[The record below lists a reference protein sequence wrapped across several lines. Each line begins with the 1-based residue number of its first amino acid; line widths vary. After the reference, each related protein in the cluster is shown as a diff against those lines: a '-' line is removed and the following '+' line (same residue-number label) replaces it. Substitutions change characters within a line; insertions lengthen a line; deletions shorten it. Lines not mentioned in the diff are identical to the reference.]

1 MKVFVA
7 GATGVIGRALLPRLI
22 DAGHEVAGMT
32 RDPSKAQG
40 LVEIG
45 AEPVVCDVYD
55 ADGLHAAVREA
66 SPEAVVHQLTALPD
80 AIDPRRFA
88 EQLAATDQIRVEGTR
103 NLVLAA
109 QQAGA
114 RRMVAQSVAF
124 MYEPEGGPV
133 KSEDDPLWLDAPREA
148 RRTIEAIA
156 SLEQQVSSAD
166 GIEGVVLRYGY
177 FYGPGSAYAPDGSV
191 AEMVRARQFPI
202 AGGGTGVFS
211 FIHVDDAAAATVA
224 ALERGR
230 PGIYNIV
237 DDDPQRLCDWLPEY
251 AAALGAPPP
260 RRVPGFLARLLAGRY
275 GHYMMTRLRGA
286 SNERAKA
293 ELGWSPR
300 FARLQDGLGSS
311 EAATP

>member
-1 MKVFVA
+1 MRVFVA
-7 GATGVIGRALLPRLI
+7 GATGVIGGALLPRLI
-22 DAGHEVAGMT
+22 DAGHAVTGMT
-32 RDPSKAQG
+32 RDPDKAQE
-40 LVEIG
+40 LAELG

-55 ADGLHAAVREA
+55 AEALQEAIREA
-66 SPEAVVHQLTALPD
+66 SPEVVVHQLTALPD

-88 EQLAATDQIRVEGTR
+88 EQLAATDRIRVEGTR

-133 KSEDDPLWLDAPREA
+133 KSEDDPLWLDPPRQA
-148 RRTIEAIA
+148 RGTIEAIA
-156 SLEQQVSSAD
+156 SLEQQVTLAD
-166 GIEGVVLRYGY
+166 RIEGVVLRYGY
-177 FYGPGSAYAPDGSV
+177 FYGPGSAYAADGSV
-191 AEMVRARQFPI
+191 AEMVRARRFPI

-237 DDDPQRLCDWLPEY
+237 DDQPQRLCDWLPDY

-260 RRVPGFLARLLAGRY
+260 RRVPGFLARVLAGRY

-300 FARLQDGLGSS
+300 FATLQDGLGS
-311 EAATP
+311 AQTAPK